1 MNNNLYTTDILYE
14 NALLRYTKRTLI
26 LTVAA
31 LLIAAAIIGIGI
43 ILAPDLD
50 GLQIYIA
57 MAAIPALISG
67 LSFWLVIIFGFIGMS
82 RKSSI
87 DKYVAEYG
95 EDVLINELN
104 NDAVFVFKNKKDKPI
119 TIITSKRIYDV
130 GIRFVSIDDIDM
142 AYGYTYK
149 GSTSIRLVT
158 LKDNY
163 YNVCNNIGLKTVNYN
178 KVFAA
183 LYQIKPSMLLGYN
196 SENFKIHR
204 EHVKEYKKA
213 LKNQ

>member
-163 YNVCNNIGLKTVNYN
+163 YNVCNNIGLNTVNYN